1 MNDEDY
7 DAARGILLAL
17 VLGACLWS
25 LVAVAL
31 AVWS

>member
-17 VLGACLWS
+17 VLGTCLWS

-31 AVWS
+31 AVLS